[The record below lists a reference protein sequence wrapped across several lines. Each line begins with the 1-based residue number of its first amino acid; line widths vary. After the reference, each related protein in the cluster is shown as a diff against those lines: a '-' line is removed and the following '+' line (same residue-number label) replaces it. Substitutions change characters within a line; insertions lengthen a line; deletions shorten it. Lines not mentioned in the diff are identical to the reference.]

1 MRIAHLLWSLG
12 TGGVETMIPEIMNE
26 QSKEN
31 DVSLFVINDWIVE
44 SILAKLN
51 SSIKVYKTMR
61 KESSRNPLPILKLN
75 ALLWSFRPDI
85 IYTHSYQLINLVFYP
100 FAKKVR
106 TIHNTY
112 NNEEEYPK
120 YDALIS
126 ISKSVWQFTKSQG
139 FGSYIADNGISVS
152 NIERNIHDV
161 FADGKTHIIQVS
173 RLCVEQKGQDIL
185 LKALSILKDV
195 HKRNDFVMHFV
206 GTGDDEQMLKK
217 MTHDMG
223 LEGNIVFEG
232 LKSQNWVYGNL
243 CNYDL
248 FVQPSRY
255 EGFGLTVAEAIA
267 ACLPVLVSD
276 IEGPMEIIEN
286 GKYGMHF
293 RAADA
298 TDCANKIL
306 AFMEKGRDEEQ
317 IENALKHV
325 SEKYDVKETA
335 KKYTEIY
342 HTILHS

>member
-61 KESSRNPLPILKLN
+61 KEGSRNPLPILKLN

-126 ISKSVWQFTKSQG
+126 ISKSIWQFTKSQG

-161 FADGKTHIIQVS
+161 FADGKTHII
-173 RLCVEQKGQDIL
+173 
-185 LKALSILKDV
+185 
-195 HKRNDFVMHFV
+195 
-206 GTGDDEQMLKK
+206 
-217 MTHDMG
+217 
-223 LEGNIVFEG
+223 
-232 LKSQNWVYGNL
+232 
-243 CNYDL
+243 
-248 FVQPSRY
+248 
-255 EGFGLTVAEAIA
+255 
-267 ACLPVLVSD
+267 
-276 IEGPMEIIEN
+276 
-286 GKYGMHF
+286 
-293 RAADA
+293 
-298 TDCANKIL
+298 
-306 AFMEKGRDEEQ
+306 
-317 IENALKHV
+317 
-325 SEKYDVKETA
+325 
-335 KKYTEIY
+335 
-342 HTILHS
+342 